1 MVYYFCLWKRR
12 CKRIGC
18 ISFLVLEVLAAS
30 WVSCMYDAG
39 IRILGMVWCDEAAVL
54 ILPNRNKGSPI
65 LCHEWCRS
73 LLALPHAQHT
83 TQNQVTGEVHH
94 WSRISSLFLIC
105 ASLTLNYFP
114 LSWSVFACTLLVVLQ
129 SSFLGAFS
137 HLWFINQNSEF
148 WTVRH
153 VLSRQCL
160 LLRMEVSELS
170 GRNYYQWHLDQHVS
184 LSPSDHDKVSDQTDS
199 NEPCWPPSSC
209 VA

>member
-1 MVYYFCLWKRR
+1 MTNNKGNWIWRPQAVTPPYPLILLKLVAKHNWLKSVLLLCTASRVWFLSYEPHYIVMGIELYIYSILRSFSHSLMVYYFCLWKRR

-30 WVSCMYDAG
+30 WVSCTYDAG

-94 WSRISSLFLIC
+94 WSRISSLFLIY

-114 LSWSVFACTLLVVLQ
+114 LS
-129 SSFLGAFS
+129 
-137 HLWFINQNSEF
+137 
-148 WTVRH
+148 
-153 VLSRQCL
+153 
-160 LLRMEVSELS
+160 
-170 GRNYYQWHLDQHVS
+170 
-184 LSPSDHDKVSDQTDS
+184 
-199 NEPCWPPSSC
+199 
-209 VA
+209 